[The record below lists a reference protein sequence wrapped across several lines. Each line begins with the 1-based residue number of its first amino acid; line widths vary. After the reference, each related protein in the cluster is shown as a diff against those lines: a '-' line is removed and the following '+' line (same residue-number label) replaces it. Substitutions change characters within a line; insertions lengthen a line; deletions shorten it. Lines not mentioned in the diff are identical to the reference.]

1 MKLNKKEIVYLA
13 EAFSTENPLSLFS
26 NMKSQLDGTEAATLE
41 EKGVIRGGKLTEE
54 WEAAFEVI
62 RNPERCAR
70 LILKD
75 NSLLVEKYA
84 YKTGDKIVLAE
95 NEQGEMLVSV
105 PENFNQVIMA
115 LSEFTGMS
123 NIASSDMGVFLP
135 IDEALVLLSM
145 MDLCRKNELLSF
157 LDEKS
162 DGKYSLSDVSN
173 QLGNPA
179 KNSLT
184 KMLKSNYNLD
194 SPKQET
200 ELILGKLIEKGI
212 VGFNG
217 GYSLLAE
224 YEAAARSFLIPETLV
239 MLEAFQINSEG
250 RVITAGALCVTAGV
264 KTIISFVF
272 AGDEIEISSIT
283 GSYLLKII
291 ENFLNC
297 PVLE

>member
-1 MKLNKKEIVYLA
+1 MKLNKREIACLA

-26 NMKSQLDGTEAATLE
+26 NMKENLDGTEMATLE
-41 EKGVIRGGKLTEE
+41 EKGIIKDGKFTKE
-54 WEAAFEVI
+54 WKDAFEVI

-95 NEQGEMLVSV
+95 NEQGEMLISV
-105 PENFNQVIMA
+105 PENFNQVILA

-123 NIASSDMGVFLP
+123 NIAASEMGVFLP
-135 IDEALVLLSM
+135 TDEALVLLSM
-145 MDLCRKNELLSF
+145 IDLYRRNELLSF
-157 LDEKS
+157 LEEKS
-162 DGKYSLSDVSN
+162 VEKFLLSDVTN
-173 QLGNPA
+173 QLENPV

-184 KMLKSNYNLD
+184 RMLKSNYNLD

-200 ELILGKLIEKGI
+200 EALLGKLMEKGI
-212 VGFNG
+212 ISFDG
-217 GYSLLAE
+217 GYKLVDE
-224 YEAAARSFLIPETLV
+224 YETVGKSFLIPETLV
-239 MLEAFQINSEG
+239 MLEAFQISPEG
-250 RVITAGALCVTAGV
+250 RVITAGALCVAAGV
-264 KTIISFVF
+264 KNIISFVF
-272 AGDEIEISSIT
+272 AGDEMEIGSIT